1 LAKVLAARR
10 LVLSVHPHTILVR
23 AGQSLSVHIPGAV
36 FWDDLEQAKTDGAL
50 RERLVQISRTALRRI
65 QTPIL
70 GARLADRARHGS
82 GIVTGGC
89 ILFNMVNAICR
100 PDQIVLDF
108 GKSRLDTESARSTA
122 GEGDR
127 WAGKSPLLYY
137 EGDRLPPLEEI
148 IESND
153 HSKMQVK

>member
-1 LAKVLAARR
+1 
-10 LVLSVHPHTILVR
+10 
-23 AGQSLSVHIPGAV
+23 
-36 FWDDLEQAKTDGAL
+36 
-50 RERLVQISRTALRRI
+50 
-65 QTPIL
+65 
-70 GARLADRARHGS
+70 
-82 GIVTGGC
+82 
-89 ILFNMVNAICR
+89 MVNAICR

-122 GEGDR
+122 GAGDR
-127 WAGKSPLLYY
+127 WAEKSPLLYY